1 MPLQNNNKNRINFYK
16 LEKFV
21 VDVLTKAGLDEYSV
35 MAVSTGLLETSLRGV
50 DSHGVRLLPHYVRSA
65 ATGRKNP
72 KPNFKFTSKFPAMQ
86 NMDADNAY
94 GHAAGFK
101 AIDLAMS
108 IAENVGV
115 CVIGVHNS
123 SHPGAMASFAL
134 RAARKGYMA
143 FAFTHADSLMLS
155 HNGTKP
161 FFGTNP
167 VCFAAP
173 RKDMEPFCMDMAT
186 TKIPWNRVVLS
197 RTEGIPLEENLVA
210 DEFGNPTV
218 DSNQARCILPIGEHK
233 GYALSSMVEVL
244 CSIFTG
250 APYGT
255 NILSMFKAPM
265 EQGRNLGQFYI
276 VMRVDGCVSHDEFT
290 SRLSAM
296 TNDVHASPAR
306 GVEKVIL
313 PGDKEILVAK
323 ERMENGVPLDQAT
336 YEGFLELSKQ
346 FNVSFE

>member
-1 MPLQNNNKNRINFYK
+1 MERKLRTIEYKK

-21 VDVLTKAGLDEYSV
+21 NRILTKAGLDEYSV

-50 DSHGVRLLPHYVRSA
+50 DSHGVRLLPHYVKSA
-65 ATGRKNP
+65 LTGRKNP
-72 KPNFKFTSKFPAMQ
+72 IPKFKFSAKFPAMVSL
-86 NMDADNAY
+86 DADNAY

-101 AIDLAMS
+101 AIDHAMS
-108 IAENVGV
+108 VAENLGV
-115 CVIGVHNS
+115 CVVGVHNS
-123 SHPGAMASFAL
+123 SHPGAMASFTL

-173 RKDMEPFCMDMAT
+173 REGLEPYCLDMAT

-197 RTEGIPLEENLVA
+197 RTEGIPLGENLVA
-210 DEFGNPTV
+210 DEFGNPTT
-218 DSNQARCILPIGEHK
+218 DPELARCILPVGEHK

-250 APYGT
+250 APYGG

-265 EQGRNLGQFYI
+265 NQGRELGQFYI
-276 VMRVDGCVSHDEFT
+276 VMRTDGCVSEDEFA
-290 SRLSAM
+290 SRLAAM
-296 TNDVHASPAR
+296 TEDVHRSPSR
-306 GVEKVIL
+306 GSEKVIL
-313 PGDKEILVAK
+313 PGDKEILVAR

-346 FNVSFE
+346 FDVSFAL